1 MTLFLSIIIFLIS
14 ACILYIA
21 GELIVNGLLYIARYF
36 GVTEFVVAFFVMA
49 VAASL
54 PNLFVGVS
62 SALRGIPEL
71 SFGDVMGNNMIALTV
86 AVGFAVFFS
95 PKKEIPANSHTVQ
108 STAVFTIVA
117 AILPIILISDG
128 VLSRLDGVILIA
140 FFAYYIYWI
149 FSKKERFSKVYEE
162 HEQKIIAETKKM
174 FVSVVKITAGVLL
187 LLIAAQGIVMSASW
201 VAVELGLPLVL
212 IGILV
217 LGFGSALPEIYFGIS
232 SARKGETSMILGNL
246 MGAVIIPASLI
257 IGIVALIHPITST
270 GLEFSLVNRLFL
282 IAAALFFF
290 IFTKTGQE
298 ITKKESYFLIS
309 LYVFFIIA
317 IIWMS

>member
-21 GELIVNGLLYIARYF
+21 GELIVNGLLYVARYF

-71 SFGDVMGNNMIALTV
+71 SFGDIMGNNLIALTL
-86 AVGFAVFFS
+86 AVGLAVFFS
-95 PKKEIPANSHTVQ
+95 PKKEIPAQSHTVQ
-108 STAVFTIVA
+108 STAVFTVA
-117 AILPIILISDG
+117 SAILPIILISDG
-128 VLSRLDGVILIA
+128 ILSRLDGGILIA
-140 FFAYYIYWI
+140 FFFYYIYWI

-162 HEQKIIAETKKM
+162 HEQKIIIETKKM
-174 FVSVVKITAGVLL
+174 FISVVKIIGGTIL

-201 VAVELGLPLVL
+201 VAVDLGLPLVL
-212 IGILV
+212 VGILV
-217 LGFGSALPEIYFGIS
+217 LGFGSALPEIYFAIS
-232 SARKGETSMILGNL
+232 SARKGETFMILGNL

-257 IGIVALIHPITST
+257 IGIVALIQPVANT
-270 GLEFSLVNRLFL
+270 GLEFSLINRLFL
-282 IAAALFFF
+282 IIAALFFF
-290 IFTKTGQE
+290 LFTKTGNQ
-298 ITKKESYFLIS
+298 ITKKESYFLIA
-309 LYVFFIIA
+309 LYVLFVVSTV
-317 IIWMS
+317 WMS